1 MNSNRYYT
9 IKNTFSFLFVL
20 AIVLVAGSSCTK
32 NFLEDNTDPNRATAE
47 QLTYDNL
54 ALGGFITQMQ
64 TKVFPSLNNKEN
76 EDVNS
81 YQLIYSLM
89 GDIYAGHQGTS
100 NAFGNNGVNNSTY
113 AMIPGWYGA
122 AFANAYKNAMAPW
135 YSIKQKSEFSSPS
148 TFALAQI
155 LKVMAMHRITDIY
168 GPLPYLQ
175 FKTGSISTPYDS
187 QEVIYNSFFTDLDE
201 AIAVLTDFVQKNPGA
216 KPLAKFDLIYGGDF
230 AQWLKFANS
239 LKLRLAM
246 RIVNVNASKAKQA
259 AEEAVAAGVITSNND
274 NALLKVDGISSVNP
288 LYTICEGYN
297 DTRMGANMES
307 FLKGYN
313 DPRIGLLFT
322 KVALPAGSTP
332 DYHGIRNGSRFSGN
346 AYAVFSKLNVTLT
359 TPIQWMAA
367 AEIYFLRA
375 EGALRGWSMN
385 GTAQSLYE
393 TGIRTAFSQ
402 PIGGTN
408 TSAGDATAYINDNTS
423 KPAPYTDPVTSG
435 NSIGATS
442 TNLSKITIKWNAADN
457 FSTSLERIITQK
469 WIALYP
475 DGQEAWSEFRRTG
488 FPNIFKVVN
497 NLGNGISTDL
507 QIRRSP
513 FPQNEYLNNSA
524 AVTQGLSLLGGPDT
538 GGTPLWWDTRR

>member
-1 MNSNRYYT
+1 M
-9 IKNTFSFLFVL
+9 IKNTLSFLFVL
-20 AIVLVAGSSCTK
+20 AIVLVTGSSCTK
-32 NFLEDNTDPNRATAE
+32 NFLEDNTDPNKATAE

-155 LKVMAMHRITDIY
+155 LKVMAMHRITDMY

-259 AEEAVAAGVITSNND
+259 AEEAVAAGVMTSNND

-359 TPIQWMAA
+359 TPIQWMAV

-408 TSAGDATAYINDNTS
+408 TFAGDATAYINDNTS

-457 FSTSLERIITQK
+457 FNTSLERIITQK

-475 DGQEAWSEFRRTG
+475 DGQEAWAEFRRTG

-524 AVTQGLSLLGGPDT
+524 AVTQGLSLLGGADT

>member
-259 AEEAVAAGVITSNND
+259 AEEAVAAGVMTNNND

-442 TNLSKITIKWNAADN
+442 TNLSKITIKWNTADN

-497 NLGNGISTDL
+497 NLGSGISTDL

>member
-1 MNSNRYYT
+1 MNSNRYYM
-9 IKNTFSFLFVL
+9 IKNTLSFLFVL
-20 AIVLVAGSSCTK
+20 AIVLVTGSSCTK
-32 NFLEDNTDPNRATAE
+32 NFLEDNTDPNKATAE

-155 LKVMAMHRITDIY
+155 LKVMAMHRITDMY

-259 AEEAVAAGVITSNND
+259 AEEAVAAGVMTSNND

-359 TPIQWMAA
+359 TPIQWMAV

-408 TSAGDATAYINDNTS
+408 TFAGDATAYINDNTS

-457 FSTSLERIITQK
+457 FNTSLERIITQK

-475 DGQEAWSEFRRTG
+475 DGQEAWAEFRRTG

-524 AVTQGLSLLGGPDT
+524 AVTQGLSLLGGADT

>member
-1 MNSNRYYT
+1 MNSNKYST
-9 IKNTFSFLFVL
+9 NKNTLSFLFVL
-20 AIVLVAGSSCTK
+20 AMMLVTGSSCTK
-32 NFLEDNTDPNRATAE
+32 NFIADNTDPSKATAE

-64 TKVFPSLNNKEN
+64 TKVFPALNNKDN

-89 GDIYAGHQGTS
+89 GDVYAGHQGAANS
-100 NAFGNNGVNNSTY
+100 FGNNSRNNTTY

-135 YSIKQKSEFSSPS
+135 YSIKQRSELSSPS
-148 TFALAQI
+148 TYALAQV
-155 LKVMAMHRITDIY
+155 LKVMAMHRVTDIY

-187 QEVIYNSFFTDLDE
+187 QEAIYNSFFTDLDG

-230 AQWLKFANS
+230 VQWLKFANS

-246 RIVNVNASKAKQA
+246 RIVNINPTKAKQA
-259 AEEAVAAGVITSNND
+259 AEEAVAAGVMTANGD
-274 NALLKVDGISSVNP
+274 NALLKVDGVSSVNP

-297 DTRMGANMES
+297 DTRMGATMES
-307 FLKGYN
+307 YLKGYN

-322 KVALPAGSTP
+322 KVSLPAGSTA
-332 DYHGIRNGSRFSGN
+332 DYHGIRNGSIISGSTYG
-346 AYAVFSKLNVTLT
+346 AFSKLNITLS
-359 TPIQWMAA
+359 TPIQWMVS
-367 AEIYFLRA
+367 AEVYFLRA
-375 EGALRGWSMN
+375 EGALRGWNMN
-385 GTAQSLYE
+385 GTAQNLYE

-402 PIGGTN
+402 PIGGTGG
-408 TSAGDATAYINDNTS
+408 TAGDATAYINNNTN
-423 KPAPYTDPVTSG
+423 KPAPYVDPVTNG
-435 NSIGATS
+435 NSYTTGMS
-442 TNLSKITIKWNAADN
+442 TITVKWEGSDFKTN
-457 FSTSLERIITQK
+457 LERIITQK

-488 FPNIFKVVN
+488 YPLIFPVANDLSGIGLSKV
-497 NLGNGISTDL
+497 L

-513 FPQNEYLNNSA
+513 FPQNEYLNNTA
-524 AVTQGLSLLGGPDT
+524 AVTQGLSLLGGVDNIA
-538 GGTPLWWDTRR
+538 TPLWWDTRR